1 MPNTKFSNQSQVRKY
16 NVSNAV
22 ASARI
27 EGITLTKQL
36 EQNLDDYL
44 SGKKSIA
51 QLVEETKKT
60 LCHATTKMMFNADK
74 ICNKKSV

>member
-1 MPNTKFSNQSQVRKY
+1 MPNTTFSNQSQVRKY

-36 EQNLDDYL
+36 EQNLDDYV

-51 QLVEETKKT
+51 QLVEETK
-60 LCHATTKMMFNADK
+60 NAMSRYDQDD
-74 ICNKKSV
+74 V

>member
-1 MPNTKFSNQSQVRKY
+1 MPIKLANQSQLRQY

-27 EGITLTKQL
+27 EGVVPTKQL
-36 EQNLDDYL
+36 EQNLTDYV

-51 QLVEETKKT
+51 QILEETKQRYVT
-60 LCHATTKMMFNADK
+60 LRRRWYLLLPRYRHTSK
-74 ICNKKSV
+74 

>member
-1 MPNTKFSNQSQVRKY
+1 MPTKFATQSQARQY

-27 EGITLTKQL
+27 EGIVPTKQL
-36 EQNLDDYL
+36 EQNLADYV

-51 QLVEETKKT
+51 QILEETKQRYVT
-60 LCHATTKMMFNADK
+60 LRRG
-74 ICNKKSV
+74 